1 MLRQR
6 SLRTL
11 VPMGLVILNI
21 VMLVGGSVVVGLLL
35 WQKQLVLQAAYDDK
49 VAMATQHVMINVAL
63 VSREMAHQ
71 VLAATPEEAAEQ
83 SHHIEK
89 ILENLKNARVTLEGM
104 TLNDPQAETARKAF
118 LNHTIAFKSDVDALL
133 ADVQRGDKAKAFERI
148 DASEGREDKIAELA
162 HFLTQNSIN
171 HASVLQQQL
180 TMIGWSAVGGM
191 VAALILTAGLSL
203 GVWHFIKGRLS
214 GLRESVGS
222 LQEGV
227 AGYERSANEANQ
239 AIEQASVATL
249 EIATSIEQFDKT
261 IQHISQQVLDTAHNA
276 QNIRGLAEETAKVM
290 LGLVEDTKSIG
301 EVVSLIEGIA
311 DQINLLALNAAI
323 EAARAGDAGR
333 GFAVVAD
340 EVRKLASHTT
350 NSTHKIMQVTQK
362 LSKQVDELGAQ
373 QERVRGAVV
382 LIEEKTDE
390 VSSATHQQASASREL
405 TAAFGALRDSF
416 LQVGDQMKQANTQ
429 SHKVQ
434 GASNHLHAQIVAA

>member
-6 SLRTL
+6 SLSTV
-11 VPMGLVILNI
+11 VPMGLVALNI
-21 VMLVGGSVVVGLLL
+21 VMLVGGSAVVGLLL
-35 WQKQLVLQAAYDDK
+35 WQKQLVFQATYDDK
-49 VAMATQHVMINVAL
+49 VAMATQHLMINVAL

-83 SHHIEK
+83 SHHILK
-89 ILENLKNARVTLEGM
+89 ILENLKSARVTLEGM
-104 TLNDPQAETARKAF
+104 TLTDPQAETARKEFVSHA
-118 LNHTIAFKSDVDALL
+118 LAFKSDVDALL
-133 ADVQRGDKAKAFERI
+133 ADVQRGDKTKAFERI
-148 DASEGREDKIAELA
+148 DASEEREDKIAELA
-162 HFLTQNSIN
+162 DFLTQSSTKHSNL
-171 HASVLQQQL
+171 LQHEL
-180 TMIGWSAVGGM
+180 TIIGWGAVGGM
-191 VAALILTAGLSL
+191 VGALLLTTTLSL
-203 GVWHFIKGRLS
+203 GLWHLIRGRLG

-227 AGYERSANEANQ
+227 EGYERSANEANL

-261 IQHISQQVLDTAHNA
+261 IQHISQQVTDTAHNA
-276 QNIRGLAEETAKVM
+276 QNIRGLAEETAQVM
-290 LGLVEDTKSIG
+290 VRLVEDTKRIG

-350 NSTHKIMQVTQK
+350 ASTHKITEVTQA
-362 LSKQVDELGAQ
+362 LSKQVDELGTKQ
-373 QERVRGAVV
+373 DHVRAAV
-382 LIEEKTDE
+382 LAIEEKTDE

-405 TAAFGALRDSF
+405 TSAFGALRDSF